1 MSQILTTAEKMSIY
15 ESDPHKIV
23 GVQFLNEVEYS
34 KEDLKLFAETACVQ
48 IGLESLPKFLDND
61 GYNHL
66 RLRYLIHCIS
76 RGKSV
81 YQFVDITDTA
91 QAFHKELFDIMYVK
105 TLRDLPLMINNC
117 DWTIKPVI
125 SWRFVIGK

>member
-1 MSQILTTAEKMSIY
+1 MSQILTTAEKLTIY
-15 ESDPHKIV
+15 ESSPDKIV

-48 IGLESLPKFLDND
+48 IGLESLPKFLAND
-61 GYNHL
+61 GYNNL

-91 QAFHKELFDIMYVK
+91 QEFHKEIFDVMYIK
-105 TLRDLPLMINNC
+105 KLRDLSLIINDV
-117 DWTIKPVI
+117 DWSIKPVV